1 MPAKAHP
8 GSLLRALLL
17 TGLLL
22 LGGIAARAQRRALP
36 PGAIKPTLGQAWCWF
51 DPAEHT
57 LRPFIA
63 GYTPP
68 HRALYHRIGLRPGQ
82 TRTGVIT
89 FRARQGLCL
98 FLDGQ
103 LIFTAPTS
111 ATYTLNL
118 NRFVRRQGMCLL
130 TCWHPSEALDPA
142 AFVAGTLSVAVRNAT
157 AESPMLPRPHLA
169 ADPNRNVFI
178 ILLLAVGLLYGA
190 LRVAFGV
197 SISRF
202 LRLQIA
208 TRQGG
213 ELRLAVGSLPST
225 PLTVFFV
232 FGFALSFALLIVIVH
247 TRLENA
253 LIFRYLFPISDLDI
267 TLRVGLYTAL
277 ILAFVLLRY
286 VFLYV
291 VGYVFDL
298 TSLVRAQ
305 YAAFIRTLLQ
315 TGVWLPVV
323 ILLHLALSDVA
334 PTAALR
340 FSNALLALL
349 LITIVAR
356 SAAAL
361 RSRDSLINL
370 HLFSYLCATEVIPL
384 IVLLR
389 LIVFPFF

>member
-1 MPAKAHP
+1 MRFR
-8 GSLLRALLL
+8 GSYRAVLLTALL
-17 TGLLL
+17 
-22 LGGIAARAQRRALP
+22 IAGVFAANAQRRALP
-36 PGAIKPTLGQAWCWF
+36 PGTIEPPLGQAWFWY
-51 DPAEHT
+51 DPSAHT
-57 LRPFIA
+57 MRPFVV

-68 HRALYHRIGLRPGQ
+68 HRALYHRIELRPGQ
-82 TRTGVIT
+82 TRQGVIT
-89 FRARQGLCL
+89 FRARQGLCV
-98 FLDGQ
+98 FLDAR
-103 LIFTAPTS
+103 LVFTAPAS

-118 NRFVRRQGMCLL
+118 NRFVTNPGIYLL
-130 TCWHPSEALDPA
+130 ACWHPFAPPDPTAFLTGELVSATPDA
-142 AFVAGTLSVAVRNAT
+142 ATTVVAQ
-157 AESPMLPRPHLA
+157 PRPHLA

-178 ILLLAVGLLYGA
+178 LLLLAVGLLYGT
-190 LRVAFGV
+190 LRIAFGV

-213 ELRLAVGSLPST
+213 ELRLATGTLPST
-225 PLTVFFV
+225 PLTVLFV
-232 FGFALSFALLIVIVH
+232 LGFSLSFALLIVIVH

-267 TLRVGLYTAL
+267 TLRVGLYTVL

-298 TSLVRAQ
+298 TTLVRVQ

-315 TGVWLPVV
+315 TGVWIPVV
-323 ILLHLALSDVA
+323 ILLHLVLSDIA
-334 PTAALR
+334 PNAALR

-356 SAAAL
+356 SGAAL
-361 RSRDSLINL
+361 RTRDSLINL